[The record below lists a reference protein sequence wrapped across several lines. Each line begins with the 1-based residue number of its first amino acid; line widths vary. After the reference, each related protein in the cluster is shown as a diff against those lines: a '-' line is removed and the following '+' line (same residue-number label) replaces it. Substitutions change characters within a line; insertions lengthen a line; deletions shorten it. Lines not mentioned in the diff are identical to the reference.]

1 MNRKEKAQYILHEM
15 EKLFPEAETELKN
28 WENSFQFLVCIV
40 LSAQTTDKQV
50 NKVTKELFK
59 KYPDARGLSQA
70 KLSDVEKFISSINF
84 FRNKAKYII
93 SLAKDIDKKYKGN
106 VPSSVS
112 KLEELAG
119 VGRKSA
125 HVYLNHMYKSNKGI
139 GVDTHIM
146 RVSKRL
152 GLTSE
157 KTPEKIAQDLEKVY
171 PRRDWYKVNSLFVLY
186 GRYYCK
192 ARMTKSY
199 CIFKE
204 FCSYCFDK

>member
-93 SLAKDIDKKYKGN
+93 S
-106 VPSSVS
+106 
-112 KLEELAG
+112 
-119 VGRKSA
+119 
-125 HVYLNHMYKSNKGI
+125 
-139 GVDTHIM
+139 
-146 RVSKRL
+146 
-152 GLTSE
+152 
-157 KTPEKIAQDLEKVY
+157 
-171 PRRDWYKVNSLFVLY
+171 
-186 GRYYCK
+186 
-192 ARMTKSY
+192 
-199 CIFKE
+199 
-204 FCSYCFDK
+204 